1 MKIMDLEKYFE
12 DNELEIDYDL
22 FEEDEEHRIYIED
35 VYIFIPSLNIDIY
48 SGYYEAYN
56 EDTEDFEVDFDFYMF
71 FDSNTK
77 EHLYEEQGSSLE
89 VCIYNYCR
97 GLDVDIDTI
106 EEIENLECEIISK
119 QLLNE

>member
-1 MKIMDLEKYFE
+1 MDLEKYFE